1 MSEPVGGSGARG
13 FVRGPQSFVAGLGL
27 IGLGLFAIWAGGD
40 LARGTLGAI
49 GPGLMPWGLALGVM
63 ACGAAL
69 CVAGVLRDGAPLQ
82 SMPLRGPV
90 VILLAIVLFAVTI
103 RPFAL
108 GSVSTPGLGL
118 AVAGPLAVLV
128 AGYASHEAR
137 LGELVILGLL
147 LTAGCM
153 LLFGD
158 LLNLPIPM
166 LPNALIQALSGTL
179 PSRTL
184 LRIAA
189 GILALVG
196 LVLLVLNRRS
206 ARREAARETKR
217 EPIDVAQ
224 HSLTT

>member
-1 MSEPVGGSGARG
+1 MSEPVGGSGRRG
-13 FVRGPQSFVAGLGL
+13 LVRGPQGFVAGLGL
-27 IGLGLFAIWAGGD
+27 IGLGLFAIWAGSD
-40 LARGTLGAI
+40 LSRGTLGAI
-49 GPGLMPWGLALGVM
+49 GPGLLPYWLAIGVA
-63 ACGAAL
+63 ACGVAL
-69 CVAGVLRDGAPLQ
+69 CVSGLLHDGAPLQ

-90 VILLAIVLFAVTI
+90 VILLAIGLFAVTI
-103 RPFAL
+103 RPFAF
-108 GSVSTPGLGL
+108 GSVTTPGLGL
-118 AVAGPLAVLV
+118 AIAGPLAVVV

-137 LGELVILGLL
+137 LSELLILGLL

-166 LPNALIQALSGTL
+166 LPTALIQALSGTL

-189 GILALVG
+189 GILALAGFG
-196 LVLLVLNRRS
+196 LLLLNRLS
-206 ARREAARETKR
+206 AKRDAARETKR
-217 EPIDVAQ
+217 APIDVAQ

>member
-13 FVRGPQSFVAGLGL
+13 IVRGPQSFVAGLGL
-27 IGLGLFAIWAGGD
+27 IALALFAIWAGGD

-49 GPGLMPWGLALGVM
+49 GPGLMPYGLALGVGL
-63 ACGAAL
+63 CGAAL
-69 CVAGVLRDGAPLQ
+69 CVAGLLRDGAPLQ
-82 SMPLRGPV
+82 AMPLRGPV
-90 VILLAIVLFAVTI
+90 VILLAIGLFAVTI
-103 RPFAL
+103 RPFAF
-108 GSVSTPGLGL
+108 GSLSTPGLGL

-137 LGELVILGLL
+137 FSELAILGLL

-166 LPNALIQALSGTL
+166 LPTALIQALSGTL

-189 GILALVG
+189 GALALAG
-196 LVLLVLNRRS
+196 LVLLVVSRRS
-206 ARREAARETKR
+206 AKR
-217 EPIDVAQ
+217 EPIDVAR

>member
-27 IGLGLFAIWAGGD
+27 IALALFAIWAGDD
-40 LARGTLGAI
+40 LVRGTLGAI
-49 GPGLMPWGLALGVM
+49 GPGLMPFWLAIGVGL
-63 ACGAAL
+63 CGAAL
-69 CVAGVLRDGAPLQ
+69 CVAGLLRAGAPLQ
-82 SMPLRGPV
+82 GMPLRGPV
-90 VILLAIVLFAVTI
+90 VVLLAIVLFAVTI
-103 RPFAL
+103 RPFAF
-108 GSVSTPGLGL
+108 GSVTTPGLGL

-128 AGYASHEAR
+128 AGYASPEAR
-137 LGELVILGLL
+137 LSELLILGLL

-166 LPNALIQALSGTL
+166 LPTALIQALSGTI

-189 GILALVG
+189 GILALFG
-196 LVLLVLNRRS
+196 LGLLLLNRRS
-206 ARREAARETKR
+206 AKR

>member
-27 IGLGLFAIWAGGD
+27 IGLALFAIWAGDD

-49 GPGLMPWGLALGVM
+49 GPGLMPFWLAIGV
-63 ACGAAL
+63 ALCGAAL
-69 CVAGVLRDGAPLQ
+69 CVAGLLREGAPLQ

-90 VILLAIVLFAVTI
+90 VVLLAIGLFAVTI
-103 RPFAL
+103 RPFAF
-108 GSVSTPGLGL
+108 GAFTTPGLGL
-118 AVAGPLAVLV
+118 VVAGPLAVLV

-137 LGELVILGLL
+137 LSELLILGLL

-166 LPNALIQALSGTL
+166 LPNALIQALSGAL

-189 GILALVG
+189 GILALAG
-196 LVLLVLNRRS
+196 LGLLLLNRRS
-206 ARREAARETKR
+206 AKR

>member
-27 IGLGLFAIWAGGD
+27 IALALFAIWAGDD

-49 GPGLMPWGLALGVM
+49 GPGLMPFWLAIGVGL
-63 ACGAAL
+63 CGAAL
-69 CVAGVLRDGAPLQ
+69 CVAGLLRAGAPLQ
-82 SMPLRGPV
+82 GMPLRGPV
-90 VILLAIVLFAVTI
+90 VVLLAIVLFAVTI
-103 RPFAL
+103 RPFAF
-108 GSVSTPGLGL
+108 GSVTTPGLGL

-128 AGYASHEAR
+128 AGYASPEAR
-137 LGELVILGLL
+137 LSELLILGLL

-166 LPNALIQALSGTL
+166 LPTALIQALSGTI

-189 GILALVG
+189 GILALFG
-196 LVLLVLNRRS
+196 LGLLLLNRRS
-206 ARREAARETKR
+206 AKR

>member
-1 MSEPVGGSGARG
+1 MSDPVGGSGGRG
-13 FVRGPQSFVAGLGL
+13 LVRGPQSFVAGLGL
-27 IGLGLFAIWAGGD
+27 IGLGLFAIWAGSD
-40 LARGTLGAI
+40 LSRGTLGAI
-49 GPGLMPWGLALGVM
+49 GPGLMPYWLAIGVM

-69 CVAGVLRDGAPLQ
+69 CAAGFLQDGAPLQ

-90 VILLAIVLFAVTI
+90 VIILAILIFAVTI
-103 RPFAL
+103 RPFAF
-108 GSVSTPGLGL
+108 GSVTTPGLGL

-137 LGELVILGLL
+137 FTELLILGLL

-166 LPNALIQALSGTL
+166 LPTALIQALAGTL

-189 GILALVG
+189 GFLALVG
-196 LVLLVLNRRS
+196 LVLLLLNRRS
-206 ARREAARETKR
+206 AKR

>member
-27 IGLGLFAIWAGGD
+27 IALALFAIWAGDD

-49 GPGLMPWGLALGVM
+49 GPGLMPWGLAVGVGL
-63 ACGAAL
+63 CGAAL
-69 CVAGVLRDGAPLQ
+69 CVAGLLREGAPLQ
-82 SMPLRGPV
+82 GMPLRGPV

-103 RPFAL
+103 RPFAF
-108 GSVSTPGLGL
+108 GSLTTPGLGL

-128 AGYASHEAR
+128 AGYASPEAR
-137 LGELVILGLL
+137 LSELLILGLL

-166 LPNALIQALSGTL
+166 LPTALIQALSGTI

-189 GILALVG
+189 GTLALLG
-196 LVLLVLNRRS
+196 LGLLLLNRRS
-206 ARREAARETKR
+206 AKR